1 MINRDEWILNHQN
14 PMISRKKWQTT
25 LDFIARLYEA
35 PAACLLQA
43 TSAGIQVV
51 IRSQNNNKPISE
63 GERFARGEQNFFEQ
77 TLDSQQLMYVNQ
89 ATHDPIWKE
98 TELVRDSSVNSYL
111 GIPINWPDGSAF
123 GVLCIFDFA
132 ITHYSKMF
140 LGLTSQFRDMI
151 EADLLLNN
159 QFIQLL
165 DLSTKDDL
173 SQLLNRQGFFLQAEK
188 HVHLAQR
195 LDKSVGI
202 LSLDLD
208 DLRHINE
215 DHGHNAG
222 DKAIAALGKAIHNVL
237 RESDVA
243 GRFDGDEF
251 MIVALDQEASG
262 LHALSERIRK
272 EFNRLTQEEL
282 PQIPLSVSIASQS
295 FVGGQI
301 TRADTMVS
309 ATSALRRE
317 SKYQEQRQLG

>member
-51 IRSQNNNKPISE
+51 IRSQNNSKPLSE
-63 GERFARGEQNFFEQ
+63 GDRFNRGEKSFLEQ
-77 TLDSQQLMYVNQ
+77 TLTSQQLLYVNQ
-89 ATHDPIWKE
+89 ATHDPVWKE
-98 TELVRDSSVNSYL
+98 TDLVRDNSINSFL

-123 GVLCIFDFA
+123 GLLCIFDFA

-202 LSLDLD
+202 MSLDLD
-208 DLRHINE
+208 DLRQVNE
-215 DHGHNAG
+215 THGHHMG
-222 DKAIAALGKAIHNVL
+222 DKAISALGKAIGNVL

-251 MIVALDQEASG
+251 MIVALDQEANG

-272 EFNRLTQEEL
+272 EFQRLTSEEMA
-282 PQIPLSVSIASQS
+282 QIPLSISIASQS
-295 FVGGQI
+295 FSGDQI
-301 TRADTMVS
+301 ARVDMMVS
-309 ATSALRRE
+309 ATSAHRRE
-317 SKYQEQRQLG
+317 NKFQDQRRLG

>member
-51 IRSQNNNKPISE
+51 IRSQNNSKPLSE
-63 GERFARGEQNFFEQ
+63 GDRFNRGEKSFLEQ
-77 TLDSQQLMYVNQ
+77 TLTSQQLLYVNQ
-89 ATHDPIWKE
+89 ATHDPVWKE
-98 TELVRDSSVNSYL
+98 TDLVRDNSINSFL

-123 GVLCIFDFA
+123 GLLCIFDFA

-151 EADLLLNN
+151 EPDLLLNN

-202 LSLDLD
+202 MSLDLD
-208 DLRHINE
+208 DLRQVNE
-215 DHGHNAG
+215 THGHHMG
-222 DKAIAALGKAIHNVL
+222 DKAISALGKAIGNVL

-251 MIVALDQEASG
+251 MIVALDQEANG

-272 EFNRLTQEEL
+272 EFQRLTSEEMA
-282 PQIPLSVSIASQS
+282 QIPLSISIASQS
-295 FVGGQI
+295 FSGDQI
-301 TRADTMVS
+301 ARVDMMVS
-309 ATSALRRE
+309 ATSAHRRE
-317 SKYQEQRQLG
+317 NKFQDQRRLG